1 MAKTT
6 KKTAF
11 GLIRVSTSEQDLQSQ
26 KDALVKIANDFGYTI
41 EDHSEGNDFFAEKI
55 SGYDEYDYDR
65 ASIVMLKQ
73 AIQVRKPNAIFI
85 WELSRLTRNATKVS
99 KYINE
104 ISLDNKIPMY
114 FADYKLWTIDPQ
126 TGKIDND
133 AVMKIQ
139 GGAMAVEIER
149 ERIKQRTSR
158 GRDAKAEQGYYVG
171 HLKDGYIWVE
181 DENGNKVFKVDEER
195 EPTILKI
202 YELYLDKQMSTGE
215 IRDYL
220 NAHLDEYPSPN
231 KYRYTHPTMFKGWKN
246 EYHDRSGNIYRRE
259 DALWT
264 DAIVSN
270 ILKDEWYAGVRRY
283 HGKPYPIEPIV
294 TKERWE
300 ACDKRLAQ
308 FRMRISTA
316 KQPYLL
322 GGLLYCGNCGRKL
335 YGHSDGGY
343 NDMYYCS
350 SFDFGKEHKC
360 GLKWVR
366 KQNMDA
372 ILVNVV
378 KRRVY
383 EDISKGEKSPFSN
396 FFSIDDKK
404 VKDLN
409 EKSKTYIALVK
420 RSEAEIENLN
430 QTIAFFIQ
438 QQGKY
443 RNNSTMVEN
452 YQRQIDESQKKIEDE
467 NEKILQYKI
476 SEDKLKKQKKMLASV
491 KDKIVEVNNLQD
503 YEKAKELMN
512 FVIDKIIIHNPDKH
526 TSIIEVNYV
535 NGKTDTLI
543 YNPTYLAKKFIFLSR
558 DDKKIAP
565 FIRYDKETKRLNFSG
580 YYFAIGDHLEVIFN
594 EENEQPDSQEEDTD
608 DGISFGTWDTP
619 ENRQRFLEESKGK
632 GVDEKTALNLYEAA
646 IERGDVWKD
655 IDHAISYFHDR
666 GMKVF
671 KDEMTVKEYIDI
683 KRNSTLNVYD
693 YNDLLP
699 LSERGQQL
707 KERHREYEKSRN
719 SGKPSFTP
727 FVLKD
732 ADYERINKERKNLY
746 NRKYKILNNKHL
758 SQEQKDEKIFEI
770 MEKLEAYKYQ
780 LKYLPSNKKGEQ
792 CIEKYGKKEDKD

>member
-1 MAKTT
+1 MAKTN

-26 KDALVKIANDFGYTI
+26 KDALVKIANDYGYTI
-41 EDHSEGNDFFAEKI
+41 ADNSEGNDFFSEKI
-55 SGYDEYDYDR
+55 TGYDEYDYDR

-73 AIQVRKPNAIFI
+73 AIQVRKPDAIFI

-104 ISLDNKIPMY
+104 LSLDSKIPMY

-171 HLKDGYIWVE
+171 HLKDGYIWEE
-181 DENGNKVFKVDEER
+181 DENGNKVFRVDEER
-195 EPTILKI
+195 RPTILKI

-220 NAHLDEYPSPN
+220 NAHLDEFPSPN
-231 KYRYTHPTMFKGWKN
+231 KYRYTHPTMFRGWKN
-246 EYHDRSGNIYRRE
+246 EYHDRSGNTYLRE

-270 ILKDEWYAGVRRY
+270 ILKDEWYSGTRRY
-283 HGKPYPIEPIV
+283 HGKPYPVEPIV
-294 TKERWE
+294 SKERWE
-300 ACDKRLAQ
+300 DCDKRLAK
-308 FRMRISTA
+308 FRVRISTA

-360 GLKWVR
+360 GLKWLR
-366 KQNMDA
+366 RQNLDA
-372 ILVNVV
+372 IIFDVV

-383 EDISKGEKSPFSN
+383 EDLSKGEKSPFSN
-396 FFSIDDKK
+396 FFAIDDKK
-404 VKDLN
+404 LQDLN
-409 EKSKTYIALVK
+409 EKSKTYKALIK
-420 RSEAEIENLN
+420 RSEAEIDDLN
-430 QTIAFFIQ
+430 KTIDFYIQ
-438 QQGKY
+438 QQGRN
-443 RNNSTMVEN
+443 RNNLTLIER
-452 YQRQIDESQKKIEDE
+452 YQRQIEDIQTKITDE
-467 NEKILQYKI
+467 NEKILQYKVA
-476 SEDKLKKQKKMLASV
+476 EDKLKKHKKALASV
-491 KDKIVEVNNLQD
+491 KEKIVQVNNLQD

-512 FVIDKIIIHNPDKH
+512 FVIDKIIIHNPDKY

-535 NGKTDTLI
+535 NGKIDTVI
-543 YNPTYLAKKFIFLSR
+543 YSPTYLVKKFIFLSK

-565 FIRYDKETKRLNFSG
+565 FVRYDKETKKLSFNGF
-580 YYFAIGDHLEVIFN
+580 YFACGGHLEVIFD
-594 EENEQPDSQEEDTD
+594 EQNEQPDPLGEDVTE
-608 DGISFGTWDTP
+608 GVSLGTWDTP
-619 ENRQRFLEESKGK
+619 ENRQRFLKESKAK
-632 GVDEKTALNLYEAA
+632 GLNEKTALKLYEEA

-655 IDHAISYFHDR
+655 IDQARSYFHDR
-666 GMKVF
+666 GMEVF
-671 KDEMTVKEYIDI
+671 KDEMSVKEYIDI
-683 KRNSTLNVYD
+683 KRNSTLNVYSF
-693 YNDLLP
+693 NDLLP
-699 LSERGQQL
+699 MSERGKQL
-707 KERHREYEKSRN
+707 KARQMEREKSRN

-727 FVLKD
+727 FVIKD
-732 ADYERINKERKNLY
+732 ADYERIEKERKHLY
-746 NRKYKILNNKHL
+746 NRKYKILHNKHL

-770 MEKLEAYKYQ
+770 MEKLEAFKYQ
-780 LKYLPSNKKGEQ
+780 LKYLPTNKKGEQ
-792 CIEKYGKKEDKD
+792 YLEKYGKKEDKD

>member
-1 MAKTT
+1 MAKTN

-26 KDALVKIANDFGYTI
+26 KDALVKIANEYGYTI
-41 EDHSEGNDFFAEKI
+41 VDNSEGNDFFSEKI
-55 SGYDEYDYDR
+55 TGYDEYDYDR
-65 ASIVMLKQ
+65 DSIKMLKM
-73 AIQVRKPNAIFI
+73 AIRVRKPDAIFI

-104 ISLDNKIPMY
+104 ISLDTKIPMY
-114 FADYKLWTIDPQ
+114 FADYKLWTIDPE

-181 DENGNKVFKVDEER
+181 DENGNKVFKVDEVR
-195 EPTILKI
+195 KPTILKI

-220 NAHLDEYPSPN
+220 NAHLEEHPSPN

-246 EYHDRSGNIYRRE
+246 EYHDRSGNIFRRE

-264 DAIVSN
+264 DAMVSN
-270 ILKDEWYAGVRRY
+270 ILKDEWYAGIRRY
-283 HGKPYPIEPIV
+283 HGEPHPIEPIV
-294 TKERWE
+294 SKERWE

-308 FRMRISTA
+308 FRKRISTA

-322 GGLLYCGNCGRKL
+322 GGLLYCGICGRKL

-350 SFDFGKEHKC
+350 SVDFGKEHKC
-360 GLKWVR
+360 GLKWLR
-366 KQNMDA
+366 RQNMDA
-372 ILVNVV
+372 ILVNIV
-378 KRRVY
+378 KQRVY

-396 FFSIDDKK
+396 FFSIDDKRI
-404 VKDLN
+404 KDLN
-409 EKSKTYIALVK
+409 EKSQTYKALIRQSESEIDKLNK
-420 RSEAEIENLN
+420 RID
-430 QTIAFFIQ
+430 FYIQ

-443 RNNSTMVEN
+443 YNNPALVEK
-452 YQRQIDESQKKIEDE
+452 YQIQIDEIQNKIGDE
-467 NEKILQYKI
+467 NGKILDYEI
-476 SEDKLKKQKKMLASV
+476 AEDKLKKQKRMLASV
-491 KDKIVEVNNLQD
+491 KDKVVEVNNLED
-503 YEKAKELMN
+503 YERMKELMN
-512 FVIDKIIIHNPDKH
+512 YVIEKIVIFNPDKH
-526 TSIIEVNYV
+526 SSIIEVHYV
-535 NGKTDTLI
+535 NGKTDTVV
-543 YNPTYLAKKFIFLSR
+543 YSPTYLVKKFIFLSK

-565 FIRYDKETKRLNFSG
+565 FIRYDKETKKLTFNG
-580 YYFAIGDHLEVIFN
+580 YYFACGGNMEVIFN
-594 EENEQPDSQEEDTD
+594 ETNEQTNPMEEDVTE
-608 DGISFGTWDTP
+608 GISFGTWDTP
-619 ENRQRFLEESKGK
+619 ENKQRFISESISK
-632 GVDEKTALNLYEAA
+632 GVDETVALQLYEDA

-655 IDHAISYFHDR
+655 INHAKRYFNER
-666 GMKVF
+666 GMEVF
-671 KDEMTVKEYIDI
+671 KDEMTVRKYIDI
-683 KRNSTLNVYD
+683 KRNSTLNVFD
-693 YNDLLP
+693 FNDLLP
-699 LSERGQQL
+699 MSERGRQL
-707 KERHREYEKSRN
+707 KAYHREYEKRKN
-719 SGKPSFTP
+719 TGKSFTP

-732 ADYERINKERKNLY
+732 ADYDRINKERKHLY
-746 NRKYKILNNKHL
+746 NRKWKILNNKHL
-758 SQEQKDEKIFEI
+758 SQEQKDEKVFEI

-792 CIEKYGKKEDKD
+792 CIEKYGKKGNE